1 MRRHI
6 TEYEFHAMRAATRGQ
21 RHATRDALLLQ
32 LLYDHGLRVSEAL
45 ALRVSN
51 IDFQARTLY
60 IERLKSG
67 RSGRH
72 PLRERASELLTRW
85 RSSGR
90 LVGEDSPLF
99 MSERGRVLTRQQV
112 HYLVRR
118 YGQLARLPIAV
129 FPHMLRH
136 GAGYALADRGVD
148 TRLIQDYLGH
158 RSIQSTVIYTST
170 NAQRFATI
178 WNAR

>member
-6 TEYEFHAMRAATRGQ
+6 TESEFHAMRAATRGQ

-45 ALRVSN
+45 DLRVSS
-51 IDFQARTLY
+51 IDFAARTLY
-60 IERLKSG
+60 VERLKSG
-67 RSGRH
+67 RSARH
-72 PLRERASELLTRW
+72 PIRAQAFDLLNDW
-85 RSSGR
+85 VASGR
-90 LVGEDSPLF
+90 LRGEDSRVF
-99 MSERGRVLTRQQV
+99 VSERGRVMTRQQV

-118 YGQLARLPIAV
+118 YGQLAGLPIAV

-158 RSIQSTVIYTST
+158 RSIQSTVIYTAT

-178 WNAR
+178 WNPR